1 MANLLVLDN
10 SVIMAWCF
18 RDVGEDY
25 ADIVLDSLVKHE
37 ALVPGIWPLEVAN
50 VLVAAERRGRLSET
64 DSIRF
69 LALLADLPLRVIQ
82 ESPNRVTGEIL
93 ALARETGLSS
103 YDASYLDLAMR
114 EGVPLATLD
123 QGLRKAAAKVGV
135 ELFQGEGKG

>member
-1 MANLLVLDN
+1 MMNRLVIDN

-18 RDVGEDY
+18 RDVGESY
-25 ADIVLDSLVKHE
+25 ADSVLDSLAEHE

-82 ESPNRVTGEIL
+82 ESPKRVTGEIL

-123 QGLRKAAAKVGV
+123 QGLSKGAAKVGV
-135 ELFQGEGKG
+135 ELYRA